1 MNYDIRASDLSDL
14 IGLVYDSALE
24 EDQWCSL
31 KEKLH
36 QMFPGFWSGTVAFV
50 GRSFL
55 PMDPASF
62 YNEDQAMAF
71 RALYPS
77 EVDGPF
83 SDEIDPSSFVED
95 IKKLQGYTKPTLGM
109 MRRSRNVWSDD
120 ALRQTNFY
128 KNYLSRFA
136 VGPWT
141 GVLIAISGDRYAILM
156 FMQNEID
163 PRDKDMDGLDSVLE
177 LLAPHLVR
185 SARFARALHM
195 ARDAAET
202 YRGFLDAIALP
213 LIVVDR
219 QGVMQLTN
227 KAGQKLI
234 DRGDVFQMPGR
245 TQVSFDD
252 DHEDRAFRTLLKRAQ
267 ESSAPQGMRLDRDDG
282 VVSLCVSPFHPSL
295 LSAQKTDRYIF
306 DKQQLFAVFAGS
318 AGEAPVNAGLL
329 RDVFGLTAREA
340 EVTRAVLAG
349 QSPAQIAHETGRA
362 EKTIRNQIQMAYDKI
377 GVGSAREMGEAL
389 SVFRTVG
396 AMFETDPATRLHTQ
410 KVSVMTPH

>member
-1 MNYDIRASDLSDL
+1 MSYDIRASDLSDL

-31 KEKLH
+31 KERLH
-36 QMFPGFWSGTVAFV
+36 QMFPGFWSGTVAFI
-50 GRSFL
+50 GPNFL

-62 YNEDQAMAF
+62 YNEEQALTF

-83 SDEIDPSSFVED
+83 SDAIDPSGFIED
-95 IKKLQGYTKPTLGM
+95 IQKLQGYTKPTLGM

-128 KNYLSRFA
+128 KKYLSRFNL
-136 VGPWT
+136 GPWT
-141 GVLIAISGDRYAILM
+141 GVLTAISGDRYAILM
-156 FMQNEID
+156 FMQHEID

-185 SARFARALHM
+185 SARFARVLHL

-213 LIVVDR
+213 MIVVDR
-219 QGVMQLTN
+219 QGVVQLTN

-234 DRGDVFQMPGR
+234 DRGDVFQMLR
-245 TQVSFDD
+245 EAHISLDD
-252 DHEDRAFRTLLKRAQ
+252 PHEDRAFRTLLKRAK
-267 ESSAPQGMRLDRDDG
+267 ESSAPRGMRLDRDEG
-282 VVSLCVSPFHPSL
+282 VVSLCVLPFHPSV
-295 LSAQKTDRYIF
+295 LSAQKADRYIF

-318 AGEAPVNAGLL
+318 TGKAPVNAGLL

-340 EVTRAVLAG
+340 EVSRAVLAG
-349 QSPAQIAHETGRA
+349 QSPAQIAQATGRA
-362 EKTIRNQIQMAYDKI
+362 EKTIRNQMQMAYDKI

-389 SVFRTVG
+389 SVFRMVG
-396 AMFETDPATRLHTQ
+396 AMFETDPPTR
-410 KVSVMTPH
+410 PHGALPNQ